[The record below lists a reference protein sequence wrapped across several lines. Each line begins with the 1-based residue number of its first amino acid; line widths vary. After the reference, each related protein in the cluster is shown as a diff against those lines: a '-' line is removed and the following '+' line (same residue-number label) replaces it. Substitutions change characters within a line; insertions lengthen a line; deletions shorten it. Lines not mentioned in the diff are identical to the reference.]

1 MLSRR
6 FVTWLSCAGLIA
18 LIIAGWRYF
27 SGLEPD
33 AVRQAVAS
41 LGPLAPVVLFVMLIL
56 QCVITPV
63 PSEPLMM
70 AAGYLYGAR
79 AGFVLAWAGVIV
91 GAGACF
97 ALAQG
102 LGRPVAERFVRAE
115 RLDAAEAWIGTRG
128 IAATFAT
135 LLAIRM
141 VAFTSFDVL
150 SYACG
155 LLGVPFAAF
164 ALATVLGAVPKVF
177 AFTYAGAQL
186 GERPEWL
193 DAVIVGGT
201 LGVLLIAAIVA
212 HWARWPRP
220 AL

>member
-1 MLSRR
+1 MTSRR
-6 FVTWLSCAGLIA
+6 LLTGLASAGLVA
-18 LIIAGWRYF
+18 LFVVGWRYF
-27 SGLEPD
+27 SGLDPD
-33 AVRQAVAS
+33 TVRQAVAS
-41 LGPLAPVVLFVMLIL
+41 LGPLAPVALFVMLVL
-56 QCVITPV
+56 QCVVTPV

-70 AAGYLYGAR
+70 AAGYLYGTR
-79 AGFVLAWAGVIV
+79 AGFALSWAGVV
-91 GAGACF
+91 AGAGACF
-97 ALAQG
+97 ALAQR

-115 RLDAAEAWIGTRG
+115 RLDAAEAWIGARG
-128 IAATFAT
+128 VAATFAT

-164 ALATVLGAVPKVF
+164 ALATVLGAVPKVL

-186 GERPEWL
+186 GQRPGWL
-193 DAVIVGGT
+193 DAVILGGT
-201 LGVLLIAAIVA
+201 LGMLLVVAIVA
-212 HWARWPRP
+212 RRRRP